1 VGLYCDLRK
10 RSRIVFNKISIST
23 ENWNKICEQAK
34 KHSLK
39 GSELLKAVFMKIK
52 YIWGTD
58 EYKSFFTMEW
68 QQIFDYISNKD
79 SLAVSSSISIEVMD
93 EEKAEPYILIE
104 TNGKANLSGD
114 IGHCISK
121 IITQMAQMDLEDIN
135 ISFLTEEQKNRRCK
149 LNDTCKEY
157 HYKGLHEEFF
167 ETAECYPEKTAIIWY
182 DEMRENITYAQ
193 LADKVL
199 RMANMLTIHGISEN
213 EYIAVSIPKGP
224 WQIISVLAVLSVGCT
239 YVPID
244 IEWPEE
250 RKKKICKKANIKNFI
265 TITTYSPEVIEGIDI
280 IYADESEHFEKIK
293 DFMRYEDERSAYVI
307 FTSGTTGEPKGVEI
321 SHKSADNTIKDI
333 NYRFGI
339 SSKDKCFAISELSF
353 DLSVYDIFGMLA
365 EGGTIV
371 LPRPKERK
379 MADRWFDIVI
389 NEQITIWNSV
399 PAIYDM
405 FLMVAENS
413 TKTVPLKKVLL
424 SGDWVQPTLY
434 DRNKKITS
442 NCEFISLGGA
452 TEAAIWSVYYVVNE
466 VRSDWNSVPYGYP
479 LANQKVI
486 IMNTQNQ
493 ECPDD
498 VPGELWIGGMG
509 VAKGYINEPDLT
521 EEKFVFYN
529 GKRWYRTGD
538 LVSFTKDGHLEFLGR
553 IDHQIKLNGY
563 RIELKEIE
571 KNINQSKYVDKNIAL
586 IIKKNGYPRLVG
598 AIKPYIPAIKMQSC
612 SIEDNGTFDD
622 ETSRI
627 RETTVNLFLQE
638 VLKQVENDSITIC
651 RKMQILYELWK
662 KRLIQKQ
669 EVSVQKQ
676 VVDTC
681 LWKVLKNMLPLYLDI
696 LSGKAEPNELLKYP
710 EFNPEY
716 LTFKSPAVNLFL
728 NKIVDTIK
736 ATGKN
741 NRIGIIQARTG
752 KVATVLSRQTEGQE
766 YILFDSSA
774 GMLDIA
780 QGQNAQI
787 NNCLYSMVRQGGIER
802 KYVGYCDF
810 VVAVNTMHQFEN
822 KNEGLKL
829 ANMLLKPNGKLMM
842 IECADEDAM
851 ALITSYVLEAEKVE
865 TNKFYLQ
872 LKDWGK
878 LLGDAGFEMVKAEM
892 SEVDNIE
899 YIEAFSR
906 NDFLHDCEK
915 GIFKILE
922 ENLPKYMI
930 PEEFYYFVNL
940 PLSTNGKIDRNK
952 ILRSIEMQED
962 YFQNDVALT
971 DSESRLAKIWKD
983 ILGAK
988 NISKSIS
995 FFEAGG
1001 DSLLS
1006 TKLMMELRKEY
1017 NVEVALTDI
1026 FENPYLEQMASMLD
1040 KKIDAENAYVEGEI

>member
-1 VGLYCDLRK
+1 M
-10 RSRIVFNKISIST
+10 FNKISIST

-167 ETAECYPEKTAIIWY
+167 ETAECYPAKTAIIWY

>member
-1 VGLYCDLRK
+1 M
-10 RSRIVFNKISIST
+10 FNKISIST

-627 RETTVNLFLQE
+627 RETTVNLFIQE

>member
-1 VGLYCDLRK
+1 
-10 RSRIVFNKISIST
+10 
-23 ENWNKICEQAK
+23 
-34 KHSLK
+34 
-39 GSELLKAVFMKIK
+39 
-52 YIWGTD
+52 
-58 EYKSFFTMEW
+58 
-68 QQIFDYISNKD
+68 
-79 SLAVSSSISIEVMD
+79 
-93 EEKAEPYILIE
+93 
-104 TNGKANLSGD
+104 
-114 IGHCISK
+114 
-121 IITQMAQMDLEDIN
+121 
-135 ISFLTEEQKNRRCK
+135 
-149 LNDTCKEY
+149 
-157 HYKGLHEEFF
+157 
-167 ETAECYPEKTAIIWY
+167 
-182 DEMRENITYAQ
+182 
-193 LADKVL
+193 
-199 RMANMLTIHGISEN
+199 
-213 EYIAVSIPKGP
+213 
-224 WQIISVLAVLSVGCT
+224 
-239 YVPID
+239 
-244 IEWPEE
+244 
-250 RKKKICKKANIKNFI
+250 
-265 TITTYSPEVIEGIDI
+265 
-280 IYADESEHFEKIK
+280 
-293 DFMRYEDERSAYVI
+293 
-307 FTSGTTGEPKGVEI
+307 
-321 SHKSADNTIKDI
+321 
-333 NYRFGI
+333 
-339 SSKDKCFAISELSF
+339 
-353 DLSVYDIFGMLA
+353 MLA

-971 DSESRLAKIWKD
+971 DSESRIAKIWKD

>member
-1 VGLYCDLRK
+1 M
-10 RSRIVFNKISIST
+10 FNKISIST

-802 KYVGYCDF
+802 KCVGYCDF

>member
-1 VGLYCDLRK
+1 M
-10 RSRIVFNKISIST
+10 FNKISIST

-716 LTFKSPAVNLFL
+716 LTFRSPAVNLFL

>member
-1 VGLYCDLRK
+1 M
-10 RSRIVFNKISIST
+10 FNKISIST

-157 HYKGLHEEFF
+157 HYKGLHEELF

-622 ETSRI
+622 ETSRV

-971 DSESRLAKIWKD
+971 DSESRIAKIWKD

>member
-1 VGLYCDLRK
+1 M
-10 RSRIVFNKISIST
+10 FNKISIST

-135 ISFLTEEQKNRRCK
+135 ISFLTEEQKNRRGK

-971 DSESRLAKIWKD
+971 DSESRIAKIWKD

>member
-1 VGLYCDLRK
+1 M
-10 RSRIVFNKISIST
+10 FNKISIST

-121 IITQMAQMDLEDIN
+121 ITTQMAQMDLEDIN

>member
-1 VGLYCDLRK
+1 M
-10 RSRIVFNKISIST
+10 FNKISIST

-307 FTSGTTGEPKGVEI
+307 FTSGTTGGPKGVEI

>member
-1 VGLYCDLRK
+1 M
-10 RSRIVFNKISIST
+10 FNKISIST

-434 DRNKKITS
+434 DRNKRITS

>member
-1 VGLYCDLRK
+1 M
-10 RSRIVFNKISIST
+10 FNKISIST

-766 YILFDSSA
+766 DILFDSSA

>member
-1 VGLYCDLRK
+1 M
-10 RSRIVFNKISIST
+10 FNKISIST

-1026 FENPYLEQMASMLD
+1026 FENPYLER
-1040 KKIDAENAYVEGEI
+1040 IR

>member
-1 VGLYCDLRK
+1 M
-10 RSRIVFNKISIST
+10 FNKISIST

-104 TNGKANLSGD
+104 TNGKANLSSD

-321 SHKSADNTIKDI
+321 SHKSADNTIEDI

>member
-1 VGLYCDLRK
+1 M
-10 RSRIVFNKISIST
+10 FNKISIST

-199 RMANMLTIHGISEN
+199 RMANMLTIHGINEN

>member
-1 VGLYCDLRK
+1 M
-10 RSRIVFNKISIST
+10 FNKISIST

-586 IIKKNGYPRLVG
+586 IIKKSGYPRLVG

>member
-1 VGLYCDLRK
+1 M
-10 RSRIVFNKISIST
+10 FNKISIST

-486 IMNTQNQ
+486 IMNTQSQ

>member
-1 VGLYCDLRK
+1 M
-10 RSRIVFNKISIST
+10 FNKISIST

-167 ETAECYPEKTAIIWY
+167 ETAKCYPEKTAIIWY

>member
-1 VGLYCDLRK
+1 M
-10 RSRIVFNKISIST
+10 FNKISIST

-598 AIKPYIPAIKMQSC
+598 AIKPYIPATKMQSC

-971 DSESRLAKIWKD
+971 DSESRIAKIWKD

>member
-1 VGLYCDLRK
+1 M
-10 RSRIVFNKISIST
+10 FNKISIST

-293 DFMRYEDERSAYVI
+293 DFVRYEDERSAYVI

>member
-1 VGLYCDLRK
+1 
-10 RSRIVFNKISIST
+10 
-23 ENWNKICEQAK
+23 
-34 KHSLK
+34 
-39 GSELLKAVFMKIK
+39 
-52 YIWGTD
+52 
-58 EYKSFFTMEW
+58 
-68 QQIFDYISNKD
+68 
-79 SLAVSSSISIEVMD
+79 
-93 EEKAEPYILIE
+93 
-104 TNGKANLSGD
+104 
-114 IGHCISK
+114 
-121 IITQMAQMDLEDIN
+121 
-135 ISFLTEEQKNRRCK
+135 
-149 LNDTCKEY
+149 
-157 HYKGLHEEFF
+157 
-167 ETAECYPEKTAIIWY
+167 
-182 DEMRENITYAQ
+182 MRN
-193 LADKVL
+193 
-199 RMANMLTIHGISEN
+199 
-213 EYIAVSIPKGP
+213 
-224 WQIISVLAVLSVGCT
+224 
-239 YVPID
+239 
-244 IEWPEE
+244 
-250 RKKKICKKANIKNFI
+250 
-265 TITTYSPEVIEGIDI
+265 
-280 IYADESEHFEKIK
+280 
-293 DFMRYEDERSAYVI
+293 VI

>member
-1 VGLYCDLRK
+1 
-10 RSRIVFNKISIST
+10 VFNKISIST

-104 TNGKANLSGD
+104 TNGKANLSSD

>member
-1 VGLYCDLRK
+1 M
-10 RSRIVFNKISIST
+10 FNKISIST

-280 IYADESEHFEKIK
+280 IYAHESEHFEKIK

-662 KRLIQKQ
+662 NRLIQKQ

>member
-1 VGLYCDLRK
+1 M
-10 RSRIVFNKISIST
+10 FNKISIST

-930 PEEFYYFVNL
+930 PEEVYYFVNL

-971 DSESRLAKIWKD
+971 DSESRIAKIWKD

>member
-1 VGLYCDLRK
+1 M
-10 RSRIVFNKISIST
+10 FNKISIST

-627 RETTVNLFLQE
+627 RETTVNLFLQD

>member
-1 VGLYCDLRK
+1 M
-10 RSRIVFNKISIST
+10 FNKISIST

-952 ILRSIEMQED
+952 ILRSIEMQKD

>member
-1 VGLYCDLRK
+1 M
-10 RSRIVFNKISIST
+10 FNKISIST

-389 NEQITIWNSV
+389 NEQVTIWNSV

-622 ETSRI
+622 ETSRV

-971 DSESRLAKIWKD
+971 DSESRIAKIWKD

>member
-1 VGLYCDLRK
+1 MY
-10 RSRIVFNKISIST
+10 
-23 ENWNKICEQAK
+23 
-34 KHSLK
+34 
-39 GSELLKAVFMKIK
+39 
-52 YIWGTD
+52 
-58 EYKSFFTMEW
+58 
-68 QQIFDYISNKD
+68 
-79 SLAVSSSISIEVMD
+79 
-93 EEKAEPYILIE
+93 
-104 TNGKANLSGD
+104 
-114 IGHCISK
+114 
-121 IITQMAQMDLEDIN
+121 
-135 ISFLTEEQKNRRCK
+135 
-149 LNDTCKEY
+149 
-157 HYKGLHEEFF
+157 
-167 ETAECYPEKTAIIWY
+167 
-182 DEMRENITYAQ
+182 
-193 LADKVL
+193 
-199 RMANMLTIHGISEN
+199 
-213 EYIAVSIPKGP
+213 
-224 WQIISVLAVLSVGCT
+224 
-239 YVPID
+239 
-244 IEWPEE
+244 
-250 RKKKICKKANIKNFI
+250 
-265 TITTYSPEVIEGIDI
+265 
-280 IYADESEHFEKIK
+280 
-293 DFMRYEDERSAYVI
+293 
-307 FTSGTTGEPKGVEI
+307 
-321 SHKSADNTIKDI
+321 
-333 NYRFGI
+333 
-339 SSKDKCFAISELSF
+339 
-353 DLSVYDIFGMLA
+353 
-365 EGGTIV
+365 
-371 LPRPKERK
+371 
-379 MADRWFDIVI
+379 
-389 NEQITIWNSV
+389 
-399 PAIYDM
+399 
-405 FLMVAENS
+405 
-413 TKTVPLKKVLL
+413 
-424 SGDWVQPTLY
+424 
-434 DRNKKITS
+434 
-442 NCEFISLGGA
+442 
-452 TEAAIWSVYYVVNE
+452 
-466 VRSDWNSVPYGYP
+466 
-479 LANQKVI
+479 
-486 IMNTQNQ
+486 
-493 ECPDD
+493 
-498 VPGELWIGGMG
+498 
-509 VAKGYINEPDLT
+509 
-521 EEKFVFYN
+521 
-529 GKRWYRTGD
+529 
-538 LVSFTKDGHLEFLGR
+538 
-553 IDHQIKLNGY
+553 QIKLNGY

>member
-1 VGLYCDLRK
+1 M
-10 RSRIVFNKISIST
+10 FNKISIST

-509 VAKGYINEPDLT
+509 VAKRYINEPDLT

>member
-1 VGLYCDLRK
+1 M
-10 RSRIVFNKISIST
+10 FNKISIST

-121 IITQMAQMDLEDIN
+121 IISQMAQMDLEDIN

>member
-1 VGLYCDLRK
+1 M
-10 RSRIVFNKISIST
+10 FNKISIST

-810 VVAVNTMHQFEN
+810 VVAVNAMHQFEN

>member
-1 VGLYCDLRK
+1 M
-10 RSRIVFNKISIST
+10 FNKISIST

-265 TITTYSPEVIEGIDI
+265 TITTYSPEVIEEIDI

>member
-1 VGLYCDLRK
+1 M
-10 RSRIVFNKISIST
+10 FNKISIST

-681 LWKVLKNMLPLYLDI
+681 LWNVLKNMLPLYLDI

>member
-1 VGLYCDLRK
+1 M
-10 RSRIVFNKISIST
+10 FNKISIST

-662 KRLIQKQ
+662 KRMIQKQ

>member
-1 VGLYCDLRK
+1 M
-10 RSRIVFNKISIST
+10 FNKISIST

-586 IIKKNGYPRLVG
+586 IIKTNGYPRLVG

>member
-1 VGLYCDLRK
+1 M
-10 RSRIVFNKISIST
+10 FNKISIST

-736 ATGKN
+736 ATGKK

>member
-1 VGLYCDLRK
+1 M
-10 RSRIVFNKISIST
+10 FNKISIST

-199 RMANMLTIHGISEN
+199 RMANMLTIHEISEN

>member
-1 VGLYCDLRK
+1 M
-10 RSRIVFNKISIST
+10 FNKISIST

-39 GSELLKAVFMKIK
+39 GSELLKAVFMKII

>member
-1 VGLYCDLRK
+1 M
-10 RSRIVFNKISIST
+10 FNKISIST

>member
-1 VGLYCDLRK
+1 M
-10 RSRIVFNKISIST
+10 FNKISIST

-104 TNGKANLSGD
+104 TNGKANLSSD

-1026 FENPYLEQMASMLD
+1026 FENPYLEQMA
-1040 KKIDAENAYVEGEI
+1040 

>member
-1 VGLYCDLRK
+1 
-10 RSRIVFNKISIST
+10 
-23 ENWNKICEQAK
+23 
-34 KHSLK
+34 
-39 GSELLKAVFMKIK
+39 M
-52 YIWGTD
+52 
-58 EYKSFFTMEW
+58 
-68 QQIFDYISNKD
+68 
-79 SLAVSSSISIEVMD
+79 
-93 EEKAEPYILIE
+93 
-104 TNGKANLSGD
+104 
-114 IGHCISK
+114 
-121 IITQMAQMDLEDIN
+121 
-135 ISFLTEEQKNRRCK
+135 
-149 LNDTCKEY
+149 
-157 HYKGLHEEFF
+157 
-167 ETAECYPEKTAIIWY
+167 
-182 DEMRENITYAQ
+182 
-193 LADKVL
+193 
-199 RMANMLTIHGISEN
+199 
-213 EYIAVSIPKGP
+213 
-224 WQIISVLAVLSVGCT
+224 
-239 YVPID
+239 
-244 IEWPEE
+244 
-250 RKKKICKKANIKNFI
+250 
-265 TITTYSPEVIEGIDI
+265 
-280 IYADESEHFEKIK
+280 
-293 DFMRYEDERSAYVI
+293 
-307 FTSGTTGEPKGVEI
+307 
-321 SHKSADNTIKDI
+321 
-333 NYRFGI
+333 
-339 SSKDKCFAISELSF
+339 
-353 DLSVYDIFGMLA
+353 
-365 EGGTIV
+365 
-371 LPRPKERK
+371 
-379 MADRWFDIVI
+379 
-389 NEQITIWNSV
+389 
-399 PAIYDM
+399 
-405 FLMVAENS
+405 
-413 TKTVPLKKVLL
+413 
-424 SGDWVQPTLY
+424 
-434 DRNKKITS
+434 
-442 NCEFISLGGA
+442 
-452 TEAAIWSVYYVVNE
+452 
-466 VRSDWNSVPYGYP
+466 RSDWNSVPYGYP